1 MKRNMGSVDKTVRII
16 LGAIIIVLGLY
27 FQTWWGLIG
36 VVLLL
41 TSFLNFCPLYVPFGI
56 STKKENPDTKKD

>member
-1 MKRNMGSVDKTVRII
+1 MKKNMGSIDKTVRII
-16 LGAIIIVLGLY
+16 LGVVIIVLGLY
-27 FQTWWGLIG
+27 FQNWWGLIG

-56 STKKENPDTKKD
+56 STNKENSDTKKD